1 MNLGILAGVGS
12 AAIWAAAST
21 LMASVSTRV
30 DPISVSAV
38 RIVWGALAIL
48 ISVPF
53 VALAGGFEA
62 ITAGVA
68 LAVVGSALLAMG
80 IGDTLYIASLNALG
94 LTRAFTISL
103 GLFVFLT
110 FVFGIILL
118 GEEITVT
125 AGLGAALV
133 IAGVYVVALRG
144 RRAGAPGATEA
155 ASGGSVRRGL
165 ALVGITAL
173 IWSLGTVWLGD
184 AVEGQNAVAVTALRL
199 PAVGLV
205 LGFVAAAMP
214 RSSIRRRAISR
225 RDHGALLVAGLF
237 GTGIGTLLFIYAVQ
251 EAGVGRAAVATAISP
266 LFAVPLGAIFLKERL
281 TPWLVVGVLVAV
293 VGLVLIS

>member
-1 MNLGILAGVGS
+1 MSLGILAGVGS

-38 RIVWGALAIL
+38 RIFWGALAIL
-48 ISVPF
+48 IAAPF
-53 VALAGGFEA
+53 AAVAGGFEA
-62 ITAGVA
+62 ITVGVA
-68 LAVVGSALLAMG
+68 LAVVGSAILAMG
-80 IGDTLYIASLNALG
+80 IGDTLYIASLNLLG
-94 LTRAFTISL
+94 LTRGFTISL

-110 FVFGIILL
+110 FVLGVALL

-125 AGLGAALV
+125 TGFGAALV
-133 IAGVYVVALRG
+133 VAGVYIVALRG
-144 RRAGAPGATEA
+144 RRAGAPGSAPA
-155 ASGGSVRRGL
+155 ASSGSVRRGL
-165 ALVGITAL
+165 VLVGITAL
-173 IWSLGTVWLGD
+173 IWSLGTVWLGN

-205 LGFVAAAMP
+205 LGFAAAALP
-214 RSSIRRRAISR
+214 RSSVRRRTISR

-281 TPWLVVGVLVAV
+281 TLWLAAGVVVAV